1 MTTTTKSIL
10 HKTTTIVLVV
20 LTSIMTMTSMSI
32 TEARLYSSTSPY
44 SNKNRIPSRLPTT
57 TSSLC
62 DYIHPEELPPECTCS
77 EPSRYSLVIECLKTF
92 NTTFWNDTIGLKINI
107 DPCNTN
113 GSRVELDVTEQDHD
127 IDYPITGIRSGK
139 ANIIPIP
146 GLSIAVPKL
155 GHVGLDVAVLF
166 TGNPDSLTLKIGI
179 DACMEL
185 RRTTSLCASIIP
197 GLHQVLPWYVL
208 SGTYSFGDVCRNN
221 NNNNSTSSNSNNNHN
236 INRTEEKQVTIE

>member
-1 MTTTTKSIL
+1 MMTTTTKSIL

-20 LTSIMTMTSMSI
+20 LTSIVTMMSTSI
-32 TEARLYSSTSPY
+32 TEARLYSTSSY
-44 SNKNRIPSRLPTT
+44 SKTNRIPSRLPSTT
-57 TSSLC
+57 TTTTNSLC
-62 DYIHPEELPPECTCS
+62 DYIHPEKLPPECTCS

-146 GLSIAVPKL
+146 GLSIAVPTI
-155 GHVGLDVAVLF
+155 GHVGLDAAILF
-166 TGNPDSLTLKIGI
+166 SGNPDALTLKIGL

-185 RRTTSLCASIIP
+185 PMTTLLCASSIP

-208 SGTYSFGDVCRNN
+208 SGTYSFGDVC
-221 NNNNSTSSNSNNNHN
+221 SNSNNSNN
-236 INRTEEKQVTIE
+236 INNVSLQLGVVSQLR